1 MIEQTWGLRAEEVDG
16 IRRVLAAHP
25 AVDKAVVYG
34 SRALGTHR
42 AGSDIDITL
51 IGQMPWSELNEIETD
66 LDKLDL
72 PYTIDLSLES
82 QIESQALRQHIRKHG
97 QQIYPATPDQ

>member
-1 MIEQTWGLRAEEVDG
+1 MIEQTWGLRSEEIDG

-25 AVDKAVVYG
+25 AVDKAVLYG

-51 IGQMPWSELNEIETD
+51 IGQMPWSELNQIETD

-82 QIESQALRQHIRKHG
+82 QIENQALRHHIQKHG
-97 QQIYPATPDQ
+97 QQLYPATPSQ

>member
-1 MIEQTWGLRAEEVDG
+1 MIEQTWGLKAEEIDG

-51 IGQMPWSELNEIETD
+51 IGRMPWSELNEIETD
-66 LDKLDL
+66 LDKLNL

-82 QIESQALRQHIRKHG
+82 QIESQALRQHIEEHG
-97 QQIYPATPDQ
+97 QQLYPATPDQ